1 MHLEAEDLND
11 TGKLCV
17 ATIADVL
24 DDRIRIHF
32 DGWDDCYDIIVDI
45 NSPYIHPCGWHEG
58 RQQLLVP
65 PECENTSFKWNDYI
79 RKQGRGVAANEELFA
94 PREPINFRPNMKL
107 EVVDPRNSSLI
118 RPATVIAHKG
128 YRVKLHLD
136 CWSSDYCFWLEDD
149 SPDLHPIGWCDATG
163 HDLEP
168 PPRYKM
174 GEQKMPCPTVGCRG
188 IGNAKKPTMS
198 VHADRDYCP
207 YAPENWR
214 VLVEK
219 PTRLTQENVVRSLYV
234 EEKNNKS
241 ATNSQSFNHLSEQQI
256 LDRLQVLDNIKP
268 HHAMLQPDKLPLSR
282 IDFLSLPLPDTDDDM
297 TPINK
302 SIKSANAKDNEN
314 LDTVLQI
321 TKEFLCDY
329 GPRLKQNYDLW
340 QRNLNFDAN
349 SIQRNPLLWS
359 TKETSTFIDVALNCP
374 DYAEIF
380 VQQDIDG
387 KALLLLQQ
395 DDLTETLG
403 MKLGP
408 AVKLYTV
415 ILQLRTITI
424 TKFNVAYKRSNPRN
438 VKGD

>member
-1 MHLEAEDLND
+1 
-11 TGKLCV
+11 
-17 ATIADVL
+17 
-24 DDRIRIHF
+24 
-32 DGWDDCYDIIVDI
+32 
-45 NSPYIHPCGWHEG
+45 
-58 RQQLLVP
+58 
-65 PECENTSFKWNDYI
+65 
-79 RKQGRGVAANEELFA
+79 
-94 PREPINFRPNMKL
+94 
-107 EVVDPRNSSLI
+107 
-118 RPATVIAHKG
+118 
-128 YRVKLHLD
+128 
-136 CWSSDYCFWLEDD
+136 
-149 SPDLHPIGWCDATG
+149 
-163 HDLEP
+163 
-168 PPRYKM
+168 
-174 GEQKMPCPTVGCRG
+174 
-188 IGNAKKPTMS
+188 MS

-214 VLVEK
+214 VLIKK

-234 EEKNNKS
+234 EDKNNKS
-241 ATNSQSFNHLSEQQI
+241 ATKSQSFSHLSEQQI

-268 HHAMLQPDKLPLSR
+268 HHAMLQPDKMPLSR
-282 IDFLSLPLPDTDDDM
+282 TDFLSLPLADTDNDM
-297 TPINK
+297 MPIGK

-340 QRNLNFDAN
+340 QRNLNFDAS
-349 SIQRNPLLWS
+349 SIQRNPLLRS
-359 TKETSTFIDVALNCP
+359 TRETSTFINVVLNCP

-395 DDLTETLG
+395 DNLTETLG

-415 ILQLRTITI
+415 RLQLRKITI

-438 VKGD
+438 VKGLSTIILVLRYG